1 MRRMW
6 WLGAGYVA
14 GLGTAAWLRS
24 KAREAAERYAPANV
38 RNVVAERSQEAA
50 NRARE
55 TAVDGAKNLGR
66 EARRIADDVRQAV
79 VEGREAMRRAESEL
93 VGEDEPLSNDERS
106 HDPGPT
112 RHEVDDRGRG
122 PQGLRRLLRRA
133 GPHSPSLGQPDPP

>member
-1 MRRMW
+1 MKRVW

-55 TAVDGAKNLGR
+55 TAVDSAKNLGR

-93 VGEDEPLSNDERS
+93 IGEDEPLHGDAPSTTGTDES
-106 HDPGPT
+106 
-112 RHEVDDRGRG
+112 
-122 PQGLRRLLRRA
+122 
-133 GPHSPSLGQPDPP
+133 

>member
-1 MRRMW
+1 MKRMW

-55 TAVDGAKNLGR
+55 TAVDSAKNLGR

-93 VGEDEPLSNDERS
+93 IGEDEPLSDDAPSTTGTDES
-106 HDPGPT
+106 
-112 RHEVDDRGRG
+112 
-122 PQGLRRLLRRA
+122 
-133 GPHSPSLGQPDPP
+133 

>member
-38 RNVVAERSQEAA
+38 RSAVADRSREAA
-50 NRARE
+50 QRAQQ
-55 TAVDGAKNLGR
+55 TAADNARSLGR

-79 VEGREAMRRAESEL
+79 AEGREAMRRAESEL
-93 VGEDEPLSNDERS
+93 TGDEPSPADNGS
-106 HDPGPT
+106 ATGT
-112 RHEVDDRGRG
+112 DR
-122 PQGLRRLLRRA
+122 P
-133 GPHSPSLGQPDPP
+133 

>member
-38 RNVVAERSQEAA
+38 RDVVAERSQQAA

-55 TAVDGAKNLGR
+55 TAVDSAKNLGR
-66 EARRIADDVRQAV
+66 EARRIAEDVRQAV
-79 VEGREAMRRAESEL
+79 VEGRDAMHRTESEL
-93 VGEDEPLSNDERS
+93 S
-106 HDPGPT
+106 
-112 RHEVDDRGRG
+112 DDD
-122 PQGLRRLLRRA
+122 A
-133 GPHSPSLGQPDPP
+133 GSSSTNGAPPAP